1 MEDWSQ
7 LNKLVIED
15 IWMIRFSENVTSF
28 WFKGLPEK
36 MHFSVSHRSGDLYW
50 NLHLTKNV
58 TDPTDKPKITIC
70 KIRTKNLTTDF
81 ENLCRYFMSQ
91 ILEPYPM
98 HRNRR
103 KQAGYLIKHEDLQN
117 GEAFERFRKGM
128 TSAFNKCSKRVG
140 KKVFRVRKNAEAEM
154 TAWAS
159 SRENQHRILGGSRRV
174 PLRFSKNIESGI
186 LLTEKEVT
194 GVVMFGGKLYR
205 LKQGVA
211 AQDVF
216 LSLISPALLTQL
228 HEKILHAI
236 PRVLAASSYKQV
248 ERWDNPV
255 EVFVV
260 YAPAE
265 NKDVCA

>member
-1 MEDWSQ
+1 MEDWSE
-7 LNKLVIED
+7 LSKLVIED

-28 WFKGLPEK
+28 WFLGLPEK
-36 MHFSVSHRSGDLYW
+36 LHFSVSHRPGDLYW

-70 KIRTKNLTTDF
+70 KISTQGLTTDL

-91 ILEPYPM
+91 ILEPFPM
-98 HRNRR
+98 HSNRR
-103 KQAGYLIKHEDLQN
+103 KQAGYLVKHEDLKN
-117 GEAFERFRKGM
+117 GKAFGRFRKGM
-128 TSAFNKCSKRVG
+128 KSAFQKCSKRVG
-140 KKVFRVRKNAEAEM
+140 KKEFRVRKNAEEEM
-154 TAWAS
+154 TAWAF
-159 SRENQHRILGGSRRV
+159 SRENRHRILSGLRRV
-174 PLRFSKNIESGI
+174 PRRFSKNIEGGI

-194 GVVMFGGKLYR
+194 GVVMVGGKLYR

-216 LSLISPALLTQL
+216 LSLISPALLAQL
-228 HEKILHAI
+228 HAKILHAI

-260 YAPAE
+260 YAPVE
-265 NKDVCA
+265 NKEVCV